1 MGKKAPPRIRGQIE
15 YYTAPNEQTLFG
27 DIFDAR
33 LMMTKM
39 RRKLSFVKDFGPSLI
54 IFASVYQWGNATH
67 EKHSHAARY

>member
-1 MGKKAPPRIRGQIE
+1 MAPKIPPRVRGQIE
-15 YYTAPNEQTLFG
+15 YFTSPYEQKLFA
-27 DIFDAR
+27 DLFDTR

-39 RRKLSFVKDFGPSLI
+39 RRKVGFLRDMAPGLI